1 MEATRSKESH
11 IERTASD
18 PRDSQIHSVTLDQ
31 IGQINDNTRLFR
43 LGISDESSIKFLP
56 GQWLDTFV
64 PNIPKPG
71 GFTITSPPSKAS
83 LPTAPY
89 LELAVQR
96 STNPPAAWLWEKASI
111 GTLIKVRV
119 GGAFVW
125 PPPDVDLSSVRRIVF
140 VAGGVGINPLMS
152 ILSHLSEKNYP
163 YDIHFLYSV
172 KAPGDLDS
180 EKILFVERLATI
192 YGRGKVSGRLQLFLT
207 GLNKPADRKVLSCN
221 EMDVGFRPQRI
232 TLEDISAALGPKEDH
247 GSAIVGLD
255 LGSDRVLCEKWW

>member
-1 MEATRSKESH
+1 MLN
-11 IERTASD
+11 
-18 PRDSQIHSVTLDQ
+18 QLQ
-31 IGQINDNTRLFR
+31 
-43 LGISDESSIKFLP
+43 FLP

-83 LPTAPY
+83 LPTASY

-96 STNPPAAWLWEKASI
+96 STNPPAAWLWEEASI

-152 ILSHLSEKNYP
+152 ILSHLSEKNCP

-172 KAPGDLDS
+172 KAPNDLDS

-207 GLNKPADRKVLSCN
+207 GLKPVDRNVLSCN